1 MKKVLALIM
10 VLVISMF
17 MFVGCS
23 KDTTN
28 EQPSGQENGQA
39 NEQQDTEKPKDPI
52 KIIATGN
59 GWDSQ
64 MLHNEIAKLIVE
76 NAYDGYTFETSTGSS
91 TMNWQALVAGDID
104 IDIESWTDNVV
115 SYPEDVANGDVVD
128 IGVLV
133 PDSAQ
138 GIYVPR
144 YVIEGDAERGIEP
157 MAPDLKTVEDLKKYP
172 DLFPDDEDKTMGRI
186 YGAIPGWMAD
196 EILYKKYEFYGL
208 NEMYNY
214 TRLGSEATL
223 FASLVSAYNL
233 GEPWLGYCYEP
244 TWVSGKLDIVLLEDA
259 PYDPKLYP
267 EGKCAFPS
275 QELKIVTSK
284 NFANKAPEL
293 LEFFTKYK
301 TGSAIIS
308 EALAHLDETKCTHEE
323 AAKWLLKEHGEL
335 LDEWLPKDK
344 ADKVRTIL

>member
-10 VLVISMF
+10 VLVISVF
-17 MFVGCS
+17 MVTGCA
-23 KDTTN
+23 KEPAG
-28 EQPSGQENGQA
+28 EQPSGQGNEEN
-39 NEQQDTEKPKDPI
+39 KDPV
-52 KIIATGN
+52 KIVATGN

-64 MLHNEIAKLIVE
+64 MLHNDIAKLIVE
-76 NAYDGYTFETSTGSS
+76 NAYEGYTFETSTGSS
-91 TMNWQALVAGDID
+91 TMNWQALVSGDID

-115 SYPEDVANGDVVD
+115 SYPDDIANGDVVD

-172 DLFPDDEDKTMGRI
+172 ELFPDDEDKSMGRI
-186 YGAIPGWMAD
+186 YGGIPGWMAD
-196 EILYKKYEFYGL
+196 EILHKKYEYYGL

-233 GEPWLGYCYEP
+233 GDPWVGYCYEP

-259 PYDPKLYP
+259 PYDVELYP
-267 EGKCAFPS
+267 EGKCAYPS
-275 QELKIVTSK
+275 QELKIVT
-284 NFANKAPEL
+284 NRDFAEKAPEL

-301 TGSAIIS
+301 TGSAVIS
-308 EALAHLDETKCTHEE
+308 EALAYLDETKSTHEE
-323 AAKWLLKEHGEL
+323 TAKWLLKEHDNL

-344 ADKVRTIL
+344 ADKVRAIL